1 LGKIIWKLKSKIP
14 VSSKGLIKTS
24 AYNGVATVIRMIL
37 GMISNKISS
46 IYLGPSG
53 YAIIGQFSNYSS
65 IATTFASGGISAGI
79 IKYVSEYY
87 DQLDKRDKIIKTSL
101 FIVLICS
108 SIVGILSIALCR
120 VFSVILLKSPQY
132 WSIFVIS
139 GLMIIL
145 NSIGLV
151 ISNLLNALKQM
162 TKLITTQIIMN
173 FVSLGVTIPL
183 VIFYNVYGSLLSVFI
198 IAPLTIFINYRFLQ
212 KSGFDFRAVK
222 PLFDRDSFNKLAVFS
237 AMAFTTA
244 LLLPVSQIII
254 RNYIITRISP
264 DSAGY
269 WQGIVKLSDMYM
281 SIIISSLMLYYLPRL
296 SEIKGIRELR
306 KEIFLGYSILI
317 PLMVIIGLTVFF
329 LRDFIIQILY
339 APSFRPMRE
348 LFPFQILGDF
358 FKIASWLLSFLMI
371 AKAKGKMY
379 IVTEILFS
387 VSYLVFSLWFISKNG
402 VIGITYAYSL
412 NNFLYFLVF
421 VYLFRDIV
429 FKNIHESYYKI

>member
-1 LGKIIWKLKSKIP
+1 MGRIIWKLKSKIP
-14 VSSKGLIKTS
+14 VSAKRLIMTS

-65 IATTFASGGISAGI
+65 IATTFATGGISAGL

-87 DQLDKRDKIIKTSL
+87 DQLDKREKIIKTSL

-108 SIVGILSIALCR
+108 AIVGILSIALCR
-120 VFSVILLKSPQY
+120 FFSIILLKSPQY

-139 GLMIIL
+139 GLMITL

-173 FVSLGVTIPL
+173 FVSVGVTIPL
-183 VIFYNVYGSLLSVFI
+183 VILLNVYGSLLSVFI
-198 IAPLTIFINYRFLQ
+198 IAPLTIFINYRFLL

-222 PLFDRDSFNKLAVFS
+222 PLFDRDSFYKLAKFS

-244 LLLPVSQIII
+244 LLLPVSQLII
-254 RNYIITRISP
+254 RNFIITRISP

-269 WQGIVKLSDMYM
+269 WQGIVKLSDIYM
-281 SIIISSLMLYYLPRL
+281 SVIISSLMLYYLPRL
-296 SEIKGIRELR
+296 SEIKGIKELR

-317 PLMVIIGLTVFF
+317 PLMVIIGLTIFF
-329 LRDFIIQILY
+329 LRDLIIQILY

-358 FKIASWLLSFLMI
+358 FKVASWLLAFQMV

-387 VSYLVFSLWFISKNG
+387 VTYLLFSLWFISKNG

-412 NNFLYFLVF
+412 NYFLYFLVF

-429 FKNIHESYYKI
+429 FKKQT

>member
-1 LGKIIWKLKSKIP
+1 MRRIIWKLKSKIP
-14 VSSKGLIKTS
+14 VSAKGLIKTS

-65 IATTFASGGISAGI
+65 IATTFATGGISAGL

-87 DQLDKRDKIIKTSL
+87 DQLDKREKIIKTSL

-108 SIVGILSIALCR
+108 AIIGILSIALCR
-120 VFSVILLKSPQY
+120 FFSINLLKSPQY

-139 GLMIIL
+139 GLMITL

-162 TKLITTQIIMN
+162 TKLITTQIIIN

-183 VIFYNVYGSLLSVFI
+183 VILLNVYGSLLSVFI
-198 IAPLTIFINYRFLQ
+198 IAPLTIYINYRFLL

-222 PLFDRDSFNKLAVFS
+222 PLFDRDSFYKLSKFS

-244 LLLPVSQIII
+244 LLLPVSQLII
-254 RNYIITRISP
+254 RNFIITRISP

-281 SIIISSLMLYYLPRL
+281 SVIISSLMLYYLPRL
-296 SEIKGIRELR
+296 SEIKEIKELR

-317 PLMVIIGLTVFF
+317 PLMVIIGLTIFF
-329 LRDFIIQILY
+329 LRDLIIQILY

-358 FKIASWLLSFLMI
+358 FKVASWLLAFQMV

-412 NNFLYFLVF
+412 NYFLYFIVF
-421 VYLFRDIV
+421 VYLFRDII
-429 FKNIHESYYKI
+429 FKKQT

>member
-1 LGKIIWKLKSKIP
+1 MGRIIRKLKSKIP
-14 VSSKGLIKTS
+14 VSAKGLIKTS

-53 YAIIGQFSNYSS
+53 YAIVGQFSNYSS
-65 IATTFASGGISAGI
+65 IATTFATGGISAGL
-79 IKYVSEYY
+79 IKYVSEYF
-87 DQLDKRDKIIKTSL
+87 DQLDKREKIIKTSL

-108 SIVGILSIALCR
+108 AIVGILSIVLCR
-120 VFSVILLKSPQY
+120 FFSNNLLKSPQY

-139 GLMIIL
+139 GLMITL

-183 VIFYNVYGSLLSVFI
+183 VILLNVYGSLLSVFI
-198 IAPLTIFINYRFLQ
+198 IAPLTIFINYRFLL

-222 PLFDRDSFNKLAVFS
+222 PLFDRDSFYKLAKFS
-237 AMAFTTA
+237 AMAFTSA
-244 LLLPVSQIII
+244 LLLPVSQLII
-254 RNYIITRISP
+254 RNFIITRISP

-281 SIIISSLMLYYLPRL
+281 SVIISSLMLYYLPRL
-296 SEIKGIRELR
+296 SEIKGIKELR

-317 PLMVIIGLTVFF
+317 PLMVIIGLTIFF
-329 LRDFIIQILY
+329 LRDFIIHILY
-339 APSFRPMRE
+339 APSFLPMRE

-358 FKIASWLLSFLMI
+358 FKVASWLLAFQMV

-379 IVTEILFS
+379 ILTEILFS
-387 VSYLVFSLWFISKNG
+387 VSYLLFSLWFISKNG

-412 NNFLYFLVF
+412 NYFLYFLVF

-429 FKNIHESYYKI
+429 FKKQT

>member
-1 LGKIIWKLKSKIP
+1 MGRIIRKLKSKIP
-14 VSSKGLIKTS
+14 VSAKGLIKTS

-37 GMISNKISS
+37 GMIINKISS
-46 IYLGPSG
+46 IYLGPAG

-65 IATTFASGGISAGI
+65 IATTFATGGISAGL

-87 DQLDKRDKIIKTSL
+87 DQLDNRDKIIKTSL

-108 SIVGILSIALCR
+108 AIVGILSIALCR
-120 VFSVILLKSPQY
+120 FFSIILLKSPQY

-139 GLMIIL
+139 GLMITL

-173 FVSLGVTIPL
+173 FVSVGVTIPL
-183 VIFYNVYGSLLSVFI
+183 VILFNVYGSLLSVFI
-198 IAPLTIFINYRFLQ
+198 IAPLTIFINYRFLL

-222 PLFDRDSFNKLAVFS
+222 PLFDRDSFYKLAKFS
-237 AMAFTTA
+237 AMAFTSA
-244 LLLPVSQIII
+244 LLLPVSQLII
-254 RNYIITRISP
+254 RNFIITRISP

-269 WQGIVKLSDMYM
+269 WQGIVKLSDIYM
-281 SIIISSLMLYYLPRL
+281 SVIISSLMLYYLPRL
-296 SEIKGIRELR
+296 SEIKGIKELR

-317 PLMVIIGLTVFF
+317 PLMIIIGLTIFF
-329 LRDFIIQILY
+329 LRDFIIHILY
-339 APSFRPMRE
+339 APSFLPMRE

-358 FKIASWLLSFLMI
+358 FKVASWLLAFQMV

-379 IVTEILFS
+379 ILTEILFS
-387 VSYLVFSLWFISKNG
+387 VSYLLFSLWFISKNG

-412 NNFLYFLVF
+412 NYFLYFIVF
-421 VYLFRDIV
+421 IYLFRVIL
-429 FKNIHESYYKI
+429 FKKQT